1 MRKILV
7 FFIMLSC
14 SFTAFA
20 SARVDTIF
28 SDYLTP
34 LMYGAKGD
42 GKHDDTNALR
52 KALYE
57 SDQKGKILYFP
68 SGYHF
73 RVTGTLNY
81 YNKEY
86 KSYTLNMLGCIPI
99 KQSSYVPKEYG
110 GIAVEKGVSYWN
122 LYVY

>member
-1 MRKILV
+1 MRIISLIFTL
-7 FFIMLSC
+7 FF
-14 SFTAFA
+14 FTTPTVA
-20 SARVDTIF
+20 SARIDTIF
-28 SDYLTP
+28 Y
-34 LMYGAKGD
+34 
-42 GKHDDTNALR
+42 DDTNAIR

-68 SGYHF
+68 LGYHF

-86 KSYTLNMLGCIPI
+86 QSYTLNMLGCIPI